1 MPGSPFLDYSSA
13 LFSANSSTAASNSS
27 SALTPDKT
35 SQNKTQKVPSLL
47 DEDESTLE
55 FCSTYDYTSVGVF
68 ISSIILNRFVEFG
81 MKKMSLQLVYTTL
94 QSMMNAKLSL
104 HGFWHCQENGLIKT
118 I

>member
-68 ISSIILNRFVEFG
+68 ISSIILNRFVEFD
-81 MKKMSLQLVYTTL
+81 KEEKEF
-94 QSMMNAKLSL
+94 AK
-104 HGFWHCQENGLIKT
+104 GV
-118 I
+118 

>member
-13 LFSANSSTAASNSS
+13 LFSANSSTAASNS
-27 SALTPDKT
+27 TTEDRT

-81 MKKMSLQLVYTTL
+81 MKKMSLQLV
-94 QSMMNAKLSL
+94 
-104 HGFWHCQENGLIKT
+104 
-118 I
+118 